1 MVEKLENFIE
11 KTKIVKE
18 TKKQLNMGGKPP
30 ENEIFVAKQEE
41 LDSYLQQ
48 IRDSKRAIKKMRAE
62 LDQDSNF
69 KRMIE
74 SENMAK
80 EQYRKLQQ
88 LLDENMQLKKI
99 HGGQEAVLD
108 TSQQQKAKREDI
120 RVIKEEIQAF
130 NQKTRTIGNKH
141 REREIKIKDKHDQ
154 IIEYRDRC
162 RDMNEVLRLKK
173 IEEKNEIDEQIKL
186 GYLDV
191 GSPKRNK

>member
-1 MVEKLENFIE
+1 
-11 KTKIVKE
+11 
-18 TKKQLNMGGKPP
+18 
-30 ENEIFVAKQEE
+30 
-41 LDSYLQQ
+41 
-48 IRDSKRAIKKMRAE
+48 MRAE

-120 RVIKEEIQAF
+120 RIVKEQIQAL
-130 NQKTRTIGNKH
+130 N
-141 REREIKIKDKHDQ
+141 
-154 IIEYRDRC
+154 
-162 RDMNEVLRLKK
+162 
-173 IEEKNEIDEQIKL
+173 
-186 GYLDV
+186 
-191 GSPKRNK
+191 

>member
-1 MVEKLENFIE
+1 
-11 KTKIVKE
+11 
-18 TKKQLNMGGKPP
+18 MGGKPP
-30 ENEIFVAKQEE
+30 ENEIFTAKQQE
-41 LDSYLQQ
+41 LDSYLMN
-48 IRDSKRAIKKMRAE
+48 IKESKRAIKKMRAE

-120 RVIKEEIQAF
+120 RIVKEQIQAL
-130 NQKTRTIGNKH
+130 N
-141 REREIKIKDKHDQ
+141 
-154 IIEYRDRC
+154 
-162 RDMNEVLRLKK
+162 
-173 IEEKNEIDEQIKL
+173 
-186 GYLDV
+186 
-191 GSPKRNK
+191 